1 MSKNNNFENNNNY
14 YSKYQEDNIKYVL
27 NQVEEI
33 SKMNRDLFNQITKE
47 KGYLFKPIENNY
59 EDINTIDGEFWDNYK
74 YKYS

>member
-59 EDINTIDGEFWDNYK
+59 EDINTFDGEFWDNYK

>member
-27 NQVEEI
+27 NRVEEI

-59 EDINTIDGEFWDNYK
+59 EDINTIDGEFWAILH
-74 YKYS
+74 